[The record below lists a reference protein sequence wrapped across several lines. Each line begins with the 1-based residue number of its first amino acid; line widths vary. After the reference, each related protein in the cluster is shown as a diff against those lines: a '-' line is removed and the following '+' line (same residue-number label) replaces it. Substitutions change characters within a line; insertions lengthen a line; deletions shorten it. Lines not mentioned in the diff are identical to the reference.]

1 MMLLKRLL
9 DFYINSSLHVAL
21 AVLSFCVLTTYE
33 LDLNTSIVLFSAVFC
48 AAIVGYN
55 FVKYFGLAKF
65 YYRSLTTKLKYIQLV
80 SALSILGLG
89 YAFLQLQSATQM
101 LLFFLGLITFFYAIP
116 MGLKTPKNLR
126 SIGGVKI
133 YIIAFV
139 WAMTTVALPILESQ
153 LSLNFE
159 HWILIVQRTFII
171 IVLML
176 PFEIRDLD
184 LDQIY
189 LSTIPQKIGVRN
201 TKIIGYALLG
211 DALLLEF
218 FKHQFDQNRFLIVV
232 FLVVILILFLA
243 KSTPKRSWYYT
254 AFWVEAIPILTLG
267 ILWIMVLIQK
277 A

>member
-1 MMLLKRLL
+1 MS
-9 DFYINSSLHVAL
+9 SSLVEAINQYGFPIVA
-21 AVLSFCVLTTYE
+21 AM
-33 LDLNTSIVLFSAVFC
+33 
-48 AAIVGYN
+48 
-55 FVKYFGLAKF
+55 
-65 YYRSLTTKLKYIQLV
+65 
-80 SALSILGLG
+80 GLG
-89 YAFLQLQSATQM
+89 YFVFYVWKWVTTEIKPVLGEASSTLIALIDRIRMLDNDMIRLTQ
-101 LLFFLGLITFFYAIP
+101 
-116 MGLKTPKNLR
+116 
-126 SIGGVKI
+126 KI
-133 YIIAFV
+133 QMV
-139 WAMTTVALPILESQ
+139 LEFKEQ
-153 LSLNFE
+153 YEKLTGKSL
-159 HWILIVQRTFII
+159 
-171 IVLML
+171 
-176 PFEIRDLD
+176 DLD

-243 KSTPKRSWYYT
+243 KSTPKRSRYYT